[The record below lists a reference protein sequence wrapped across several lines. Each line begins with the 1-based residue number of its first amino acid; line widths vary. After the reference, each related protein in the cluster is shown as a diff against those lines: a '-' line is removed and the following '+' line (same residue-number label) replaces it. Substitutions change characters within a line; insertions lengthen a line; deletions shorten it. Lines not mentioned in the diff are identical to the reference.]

1 MVEGVTEGFC
11 DQMSLGNALEDLY
24 PISILKFLGNPTVK
38 NYLILFISVVLN
50 LFLSCNPY

>member
-11 DQMSLGNALEDLY
+11 DQMSLGNALEDLIY
-24 PISILKFLGNPTVK
+24 ISILKFLGNPTVK